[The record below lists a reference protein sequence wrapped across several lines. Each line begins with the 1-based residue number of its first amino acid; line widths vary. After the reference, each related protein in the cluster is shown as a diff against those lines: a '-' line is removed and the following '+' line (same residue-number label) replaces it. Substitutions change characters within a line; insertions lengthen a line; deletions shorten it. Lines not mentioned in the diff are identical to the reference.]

1 MLYYNR
7 IDTGEG
13 IDPTGSNKSKEC
25 MISHY
30 WFLNHGFKL
39 QDSVWN
45 GCHNLTILCLTI
57 SNIAIITV
65 KNVDYRCIIHHINKP
80 NAINLFKKKSVVE
93 NSGYI

>member
-30 WFLNHGFKL
+30 WFRNHGFKL
-39 QDSVWN
+39 QNSV
-45 GCHNLTILCLTI
+45 
-57 SNIAIITV
+57 
-65 KNVDYRCIIHHINKP
+65 
-80 NAINLFKKKSVVE
+80 
-93 NSGYI
+93 